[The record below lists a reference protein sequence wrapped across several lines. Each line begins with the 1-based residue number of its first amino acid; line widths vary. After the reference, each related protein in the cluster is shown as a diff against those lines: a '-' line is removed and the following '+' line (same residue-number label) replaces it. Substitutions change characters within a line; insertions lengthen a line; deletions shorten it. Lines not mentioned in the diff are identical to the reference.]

1 MQVIVSRKQT
11 LSSLLSNTDGLDIA
25 LVDGYERGRA
35 GVRLPKYGSEQA
47 IIKARKGRG
56 FSPVVADML
65 TAPKHNDKLE
75 AASVP
80 SYGLTLAHE
89 QIHERYNLCAWAGDC
104 TKVCV
109 LNNGNGRYDSVR
121 RAWLWRT
128 DFLANSSLFAM
139 QRIGWELGR
148 AVRKHGEILFRP
160 DVNSDLSW
168 HRFAPSLGSLPGVTT
183 YGYTKNPLQ
192 LHRHDA
198 RISAGF
204 HYAYSHNE
212 SSDRGDEHRHLIGG
226 GKIAVVT
233 SRRKGEPVNAA
244 ALREFFGVD
253 DSVPVVDADKTDEW
267 MLSGGGVIGDL
278 SAKGMARRLIG
289 VSNFVVRVS

>member
-1 MQVIVSRKQT
+1 MQVTVTRKQT
-11 LSSLLSNTDGLDIA
+11 LASLLTNTDGLNVA
-25 LVDGYERGRA
+25 LLDGYERGKH
-35 GVRLPKYGSEQA
+35 GQKLPPYGSEQA
-47 IIKARKGRG
+47 LIKARAGRG
-56 FSPVVADML
+56 FKPVVADML

-89 QIHERYNLCAWAGDC
+89 QIHEKYNLCPWAGDC

-128 DFLANSSLFAM
+128 DFLADAPLFAV

-148 AVRKHGEILFRP
+148 AVRNHGEILFRP
-160 DVNSDLSW
+160 DVNSDLGW
-168 HRFAPSLGSLPGVTT
+168 HRFLPSLGILPGVTT

-198 RISAGF
+198 RISSGF

-212 SSDRGDEHRHLIGG
+212 SSDRGDEHRHLMGG

-233 SRRKGEPVNAA
+233 SRRKGQPVSAD

-253 DSVPVVDADKTDEW
+253 DSVAVVDADVTDEW
-267 MLSGGGVIGDL
+267 MLPEGGIIGDL
-278 SAKGMARRLIG
+278 SAKGYARRLIG
-289 VSNFVVRVS
+289 VSDFVVRVS

>member
-1 MQVIVSRKQT
+1 MEVSVSVGRQT
-11 LSSLLSNTDGLDIA
+11 LSSRLTNEPGLGIA
-25 LVDGYERGRA
+25 LIDGFERGRA
-35 GVRLPKYGSEQA
+35 GLKLTLSGVDRTVRACRE
-47 IIKARKGRG
+47 RRG
-56 FSPVVADML
+56 FAPLAADML

-75 AASVP
+75 SASVP

-128 DFLANSSLFAM
+128 DFLADHPLLAM
-139 QRIGWELGR
+139 HSIGWELGR

-168 HRFAPSLGSLPGVTT
+168 HRFVPEMGSLPGVTV
-183 YGYTKNPLQ
+183 YGYSKNPALP
-192 LHRHDA
+192 HRYRALRDL
-198 RISAGF
+198 GY

-212 SSDRGDEHRHLIGG
+212 GSNRDHERRLLESG

-233 SRRKGEPVNAA
+233 SRRKGEPVNVGR
-244 ALREFFGVD
+244 LREFFGAD
-253 DSVPVVDADKTDEW
+253 ATVVDADATDEW
-267 MLSGGGVIGDL
+267 MLADGAVIGDL
-278 SAKGMARRLIG
+278 SAKGKARQLIG
-289 VSNFVVRVS
+289 RSDFVVVI